1 MFYTQT
7 VAPRTLEL
15 LKKLEAEPQLASFSL
30 AGDTALAL
38 YLGHRK
44 SVDLYLFSPQSFD
57 AKKLETLLADKYG
70 FRTDFMEA
78 DTLKGTIDGVKI
90 DCIAHRYTYLRPP
103 YEEAGIRLYDMED
116 IIAMKLS
123 AIADDGSRLKD
134 FVDITCLSTRHTFYD
149 MLKCY
154 ERKFPEANVIRPFKA
169 VTYFDDIDFEE
180 DVVMLN
186 FEYDWDSIAERLKT
200 MTVEQNRIFT
210 EYPLR
215 KKSQISVEEHD
226 AVSHRHGRK
235 R

>member
-1 MFYTQT
+1 MLYTQS
-7 VAPRTLEL
+7 VSPRTLEL
-15 LKKLEAEPQLASFSL
+15 LKKLEAEPSL
-30 AGDTALAL
+30 AAFTLAGGTALAL

-44 SVDLYLFSPQSFD
+44 SVDLDLFSPQSFD
-57 AKKLETLLADKYG
+57 AKKLATLLADKYG
-70 FRTDFMEA
+70 FRTDFMET
-78 DTLKGTIDGVKI
+78 DTLKGTIDGVKV
-90 DCIAHRYTYLRPP
+90 DCIAHRYDYLRPP
-103 YEEAGIRLYDMED
+103 YEESGIRLYDMED

-134 FVDITCLSTRHTFYD
+134 FVDIACLSTRHTFYD

-169 VTYFDDIDFEE
+169 ITYFDDIDFEE
-180 DVVMLN
+180 DVIMLN
-186 FEYDWDSIAERLKT
+186 FEYDWNRIAERLKT

-215 KKSQISVEEHD
+215 KKPQISVEEHD

>member
-1 MFYTQT
+1 MLYTQT

-15 LKKLEAEPQLASFSL
+15 LKKSA
-30 AGDTALAL
+30 
-38 YLGHRK
+38 
-44 SVDLYLFSPQSFD
+44 DLDLFSPQSFD
-57 AKKLETLLADKYG
+57 AKKLATLLADKYG
-70 FRTDFMEA
+70 FRTDFMET
-78 DTLKGTIDGVKI
+78 DTLKGTIDGVKV
-90 DCIAHRYTYLRPP
+90 DCIAHRYDYLRPP
-103 YEEAGIRLYDMED
+103 YEESGIRLYDMED

-134 FVDITCLSTRHTFYD
+134 FVDIACLSTRHTFYD

-169 VTYFDDIDFEE
+169 ITYFDDIDFEE
-180 DVVMLN
+180 DVIMLN
-186 FEYDWDSIAERLKT
+186 FEYDWNRIAERLKT

-215 KKSQISVEEHD
+215 KKPQISVEEHD

>member
-1 MFYTQT
+1 MLYTQT

-15 LKKLEAEPQLASFSL
+15 LKKLEAEPSLAAFSL
-30 AGDTALAL
+30 AGGTALAL

-44 SVDLYLFSPQSFD
+44 SVDLDLFSPQSFD
-57 AKKLETLLADKYG
+57 AKKLATLLADKYG
-70 FRTDFMEA
+70 FRTDFMET
-78 DTLKGTIDGVKI
+78 DTLKGTIDGVKV
-90 DCIAHRYTYLRPP
+90 DCIAHRYDYLRPP
-103 YEEAGIRLYDMED
+103 YEESGIRLYDMED

-134 FVDITCLSTRHTFYD
+134 FVDIACLSTRHTFYD

-169 VTYFDDIDFEE
+169 ITYFDDIDFEE
-180 DVVMLN
+180 DVIMLN
-186 FEYDWDSIAERLKT
+186 FEYDWNRIAERLKT

-215 KKSQISVEEHD
+215 KKPQISVEEHD

>member
-1 MFYTQT
+1 MP
-7 VAPRTLEL
+7 A
-15 LKKLEAEPQLASFSL
+15 
-30 AGDTALAL
+30 ALAL

-44 SVDLYLFSPQSFD
+44 SVDLDLFSPQSFD
-57 AKKLETLLADKYG
+57 AKKLATLLADKYG
-70 FRTDFMEA
+70 FRTDFMET
-78 DTLKGTIDGVKI
+78 DTLKGTIDGVKV
-90 DCIAHRYTYLRPP
+90 DCIAHRYDYLRPP
-103 YEEAGIRLYDMED
+103 YEESGIRLYDMED

-134 FVDITCLSTRHTFYD
+134 FVDIACLSTRHTFYD

-169 VTYFDDIDFEE
+169 ITYFDDIDFEE
-180 DVVMLN
+180 DVIMLN
-186 FEYDWDSIAERLKT
+186 FEYDWNRIAERLKT

-215 KKSQISVEEHD
+215 KKPQISVEEHD